1 MNKWSL
7 SPHHVTVTLLLALK
21 IQRQYGDEGDVDYLI
36 MSMVD
41 KDVRHWVLVT
51 YSWYDEE
58 LVLATF
64 EDNWTATSIKKK
76 NTVSHLASTVK
87 KHSHVSTAGSREVVP
102 HRIIHH
108 GEIWKQSN
116 CLNNRGIAKMMG
128 FPYYEKFLSSLKK
141 VVGLMCSSMEGS
153 PR

>member
-51 YSWYDEE
+51 YS
-58 LVLATF
+58 
-64 EDNWTATSIKKK
+64 
-76 NTVSHLASTVK
+76 
-87 KHSHVSTAGSREVVP
+87 
-102 HRIIHH
+102 
-108 GEIWKQSN
+108 
-116 CLNNRGIAKMMG
+116 
-128 FPYYEKFLSSLKK
+128 
-141 VVGLMCSSMEGS
+141 
-153 PR
+153 